1 MNMSLGGSRSN
12 AVNQAVNALRA
23 AGVVP
28 VVAAGN
34 EGVDGKC
41 GRSPLGADHITH
53 CTAIPRANSLAL

>member
-12 AVNQAVNALRA
+12 AINQAINALRA

-34 EGVDGKC
+34 EGVDGVV
-41 GRSPLGADHITH
+41 SPLLSLFFLS
-53 CTAIPRANSLAL
+53 CFLCSSSANYLVL